1 LKRLKGISF
10 RGSALLNGVWVMGRW
25 GGQRSER
32 LADETIQVNLA
43 LVNPA
48 KLAAKIT
55 DRHKVEREAFEKF
68 AAVYGDEDGEAYKP
82 SPGLLLWCA
91 RRRQLLDGEG
101 TLILTS

>member
-1 LKRLKGISF
+1 
-10 RGSALLNGVWVMGRW
+10 M
-25 GGQRSER
+25 
-32 LADETIQVNLA
+32 NLA

-48 KLAAKIT
+48 KLAVKIT

-91 RRRQLLDGEG
+91 RCRQLLDGEVTWISLPSAHG
-101 TLILTS
+101 TLAGVVTFPEA

>member
-68 AAVYGDEDGEAYKP
+68 AAVYGDEDGE
-82 SPGLLLWCA
+82 
-91 RRRQLLDGEG
+91 E
-101 TLILTS
+101 TLILTP